1 MTKLSWTGFSKKT
14 PQERK
19 EHLKKNALLSQEN
32 QDLLDKDQQLT
43 LETANQMAENVIGRF
58 TLPFAIC
65 PDVLVDGVTYQ
76 VPMVTEEPSVVAA
89 ASYASKLIK
98 RSGGFTTTIQI
109 GRAHV

>member
-58 TLPFAIC
+58 TLDRKSTRLNSSHI
-65 PDVLVDGVTYQ
+65 Q
-76 VPMVTEEPSVVAA
+76 KSRMPSSA
-89 ASYASKLIK
+89 
-98 RSGGFTTTIQI
+98 
-109 GRAHV
+109 

>member
-19 EHLKKNALLSQEN
+19 EHLKTNALLSQEN
-32 QDLLDKDQQLT
+32 QDFLDKDQQLT

-65 PDVLVDGVTYQ
+65 PDVLVDGVTYPWLPRNPQ
-76 VPMVTEEPSVVAA
+76 LWLLLPTLASSLSVLVV
-89 ASYASKLIK
+89 SRLQSMTVK
-98 RSGGFTTTIQI
+98 
-109 GRAHV
+109 

>member
-19 EHLKKNALLSQEN
+19 EHLKTNALLSQEN
-32 QDLLDKDQQLT
+32 QDLLDKDQQLP

-58 TLPFAIC
+58 TLPFAVC

-76 VPMVTEEPSVVAA
+76 VPMVTEELLLSPLLPML
-89 ASYASKLIK
+89 ASSLNALAVSRLQFIIVK
-98 RSGGFTTTIQI
+98 
-109 GRAHV
+109 

>member
-19 EHLKKNALLSQEN
+19 EHLKTNALLSQEN
-32 QDLLDKDQQLT
+32 QDFLDKDQQLT

-76 VPMVTEEPSVVAA
+76 VPMVTELWLLLPTLASSLSVLVV
-89 ASYASKLIK
+89 SRLQSMTVK
-98 RSGGFTTTIQI
+98 
-109 GRAHV
+109 

>member
-19 EHLKKNALLSQEN
+19 EHLKNNALLSQEN
-32 QDLLDKDQQLT
+32 QNLLDNDHQLS

-65 PDVLVDGVTYQ
+65 PDVLVDGVTLTEQ
-76 VPMVTEEPSVVAA
+76 LPIIREFSMVLMP
-89 ASYASKLIK
+89 
-98 RSGGFTTTIQI
+98 
-109 GRAHV
+109 

>member
-1 MTKLSWTGFSKKT
+1 MDWFSKKT

-19 EHLKKNALLSQEN
+19 EHLKTNALLSQEN
-32 QDLLDKDQQLT
+32 QNLLDKDQQLT

-76 VPMVTEEPSVVAA
+76 VPMVTEEPSVVVF
-89 ASYASKLIK
+89 ASLLASSLSVLVVS
-98 RSGGFTTTIQI
+98 RLQSMTV
-109 GRAHV
+109 R

>member
-19 EHLKKNALLSQEN
+19 EHLKTNALLSQEN

-65 PDVLVDGVTYQ
+65 PDVSGAA
-76 VPMVTEEPSVVAA
+76 VPKRAQRCGTGSRAA
-89 ASYASKLIK
+89 RRVREWRRNHQFHYC
-98 RSGGFTTTIQI
+98 T
-109 GRAHV
+109 

>member
-19 EHLKKNALLSQEN
+19 EHLKNNALLSQEN
-32 QDLLDKDQQLT
+32 QNLLDNDHQLS

-65 PDVLVDGVTYQ
+65 PDVLVDSVTYQ

-89 ASYASKLIK
+89 VSQQ
-98 RSGGFTTTIQI
+98 RFMTV
-109 GRAHV
+109 R